1 MLIYNIT
8 KNCINIESKIMIEEY
23 NDIKTYR
30 HEETCTYEGKI
41 WRASCYVGG
50 MTGLNPKDG
59 EGSFWIEED
68 VSAEI
73 DESLEDAADSAFNVG

>member
-23 NDIKTYR
+23 SDNKSYK
-30 HEETCTYEGKI
+30 HEETCTYDGKI

-50 MTGLNPKDG
+50 MTGLSPKDG
-59 EGSFWIEED
+59 EGSFWIEDD

>member
-50 MTGLNPKDG
+50 MTGLSPKDG

-73 DESLEDAADSAFNVG
+73 DENLEDAADSAFNVG

>member
-8 KNCINIESKIMIEEY
+8 QNCINIESKIMIEEY

-30 HEETCTYEGKI
+30 HEETCTYEGKS

>member
-1 MLIYNIT
+1 
-8 KNCINIESKIMIEEY
+8 MIEEY
-23 NDIKTYR
+23 NDNKSYK

-41 WRASCYVGG
+41 WRASCYS
-50 MTGLNPKDG
+50 GLNGQGGLTGISPKDG
-59 EGSFWIEED
+59 GDSFWIEED

>member
-1 MLIYNIT
+1 M
-8 KNCINIESKIMIEEY
+8 KNCTNIESKIMIEEY

-50 MTGLNPKDG
+50 MTGLSPKDG